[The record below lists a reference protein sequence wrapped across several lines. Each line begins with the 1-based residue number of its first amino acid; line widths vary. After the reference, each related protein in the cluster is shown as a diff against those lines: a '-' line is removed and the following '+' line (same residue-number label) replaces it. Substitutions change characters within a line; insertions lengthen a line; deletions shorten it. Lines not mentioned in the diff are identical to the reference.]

1 MIKQN
6 TAMTFV
12 GLLAVGG
19 GLLAKFAVYSWLGA
33 AGYLLLVLGLVLLMA
48 GRDWRPWRT

>member
-1 MIKQN
+1 MTKPN
-6 TAMTFV
+6 TAMTFA

-33 AGYLLLVLGLVLLMA
+33 AGYLLLALGLVLLLA
-48 GRDWRPWRT
+48 FKDW